1 MGNQQQTGRTRSDTY
16 ARYERDGEDGRY
28 VTLEPNDSSG
38 NSYIASF
45 DERVI
50 LLKINNKTY
59 HCHFFYNIQTS
70 PRHDSSLPIRIR
82 NQREIQQAVN
92 AELQNEKK
100 TIPVV
105 FRYPA
110 SPKDKEALLTG
121 TFTNWKEM
129 ILMVKR

>member
-1 MGNQQQTGRTRSDTY
+1 MQQHHT
-16 ARYERDGEDGRY
+16 
-28 VTLEPNDSSG
+28 
-38 NSYIASF
+38 
-45 DERVI
+45 
-50 LLKINNKTY
+50 
-59 HCHFFYNIQTS
+59 
-70 PRHDSSLPIRIR
+70 
-82 NQREIQQAVN
+82 QQAIQ

-121 TFTNWKEM
+121 SFTNWKET